1 MSKVVIFLDY
11 QNIIK
16 TGKEIFKL
24 NKLTHI
30 SPSILGNILQERFGQ
45 AREIKEIRVYT
56 GIPSK
61 IREPKS
67 YSSFNKRISNWKT
80 DPKVTVIYRP
90 ISYPPG
96 WPNKSRP
103 GEKPREKGID
113 VKLAVDFVN
122 LAVKNE
128 TNTGILFSV
137 DSDLKSALEFIT
149 QNNFEFKAEVAAW
162 RSKRD
167 FQVRLSL
174 SGNKPYCHWFEFND
188 FNRMRI

>member
-1 MSKVVIFLDY
+1 MMSKVVIFLDY

-96 WPNKSRP
+96 
-103 GEKPREKGID
+103 
-113 VKLAVDFVN
+113 
-122 LAVKNE
+122 
-128 TNTGILFSV
+128 
-137 DSDLKSALEFIT
+137 
-149 QNNFEFKAEVAAW
+149 
-162 RSKRD
+162 
-167 FQVRLSL
+167 
-174 SGNKPYCHWFEFND
+174 
-188 FNRMRI
+188 